1 MGFGRLRLD
10 ASGTWLEVILTR
22 WTSAIAISVLPV
34 LSGISSAAVPPPARF
49 LRGDANGDG
58 ILSQADVITL
68 IRYFQSGS
76 VPACA
81 DAADF
86 DDSGT
91 LEITDLVNLVGFFY
105 LEGQYPS
112 PPFLAPGE
120 DPTPD
125 ELGCET
131 PLAAPLSLP
140 RLAGQAMGEGG
151 RVDGDEDDGQVIDFL
166 EFFMRRVNGFPG
178 ETEIQ
183 IPILLSTSTEADGF
197 TVCVSADP
205 RKVWLER
212 IDLPESYPG
221 DIHAELS
228 PQYTDRLREGYLA
241 RSVFM
246 DYLAPFEGNKLPR
259 SRRVVAG
266 TLVFGLSPEV
276 REGEKIQIQF
286 TDLSSPGDARPVPFN
301 EIVNDG
307 RSIRPSLDSKGLEI
321 TVAPQGSLFVRGD
334 SNRDLSINITD
345 VVVILRYLF
354 IGEDRLTC
362 LDPLDVDDSGHI
374 DITDGIVLAEFL
386 FGRGLSPAL
395 PFPNPGLDLT
405 EDDLGSCR

>member
-1 MGFGRLRLD
+1 MTRVVP
-10 ASGTWLEVILTR
+10 AIILSSLTAL
-22 WTSAIAISVLPV
+22 SCLPV
-34 LSGISSAAVPPPARF
+34 TAAPPPPRF

-76 VPACA
+76 LPACA

-86 DDSGT
+86 DDSGS

-112 PPFLAPGE
+112 PPFIVPGE

-125 ELGCET
+125 GLGCESQ
-131 PLAAPLSLP
+131 PAAPLSLP
-140 RLAGQAMGEGG
+140 HLGDQADGTGG

-166 EFFMRRVNGFPG
+166 EFFMRRISGFPG

-183 IPILLSTSTEADGF
+183 VPILLSTSSEADGF
-197 TVCVSADP
+197 TVCVAADP
-205 RKVWLER
+205 KKVWLER
-212 IDLPESYPG
+212 IDLPAVYPG
-221 DIHAELS
+221 DIRAELS

-307 RSIRPSLDSKGLEI
+307 RSIRPALDSKGLEI
-321 TVAPQGSLFVRGD
+321 TVAPQGSLFVRGE
-334 SNRDLSINITD
+334 SNRDLSLNITD

-386 FGRGLSPAL
+386 FGRGLPPAL

-405 EDDLGSCR
+405 EDEMGSCR